1 MFEMIGICVV
11 CLFAWIV
18 LKTIMYFVFPEY
30 GLKVAERRYQEDP
43 SDENED
49 ALWKARS
56 RARAK

>member
-1 MFEMIGICVV
+1 MFEIIGICVV
-11 CLFAWIV
+11 CLFGWIV

-43 SDENED
+43 SEENEN

-56 RARAK
+56 RARFK